1 MNESSA
7 ENSESGDPATEI
19 DAALEGD
26 TRKIGDVWRSQRKD
40 DDVVRIMNEMG
51 WAGRGPVYSYRTYIS
66 VLRGESTAPKSPTM
80 ALQCGRQIASFTRRH
95 PQLSTA
101 AKELLDSRR
110 QECESKA
117 EEYDE
122 PESTMSEDD
131 PSSGAQ
137 IGVYVY
143 TLPHYLHHP
152 VARKPDESSTP
163 KTFLKV
169 GKSDVDV
176 ELRIRQQTT
185 TALPEPPMKLRLY
198 QGEGGPVALEKK
210 IHAMLDAADHN
221 PNREKG
227 AGKEWFLTNLKFL
240 DAIAS
245 TLKLQIHRYNEDKT
259 TELET

>member
-1 MNESSA
+1 MNESPM
-7 ENSESGDPATEI
+7 EDPWNDPTREI

-26 TRKIGDVWRSQRKD
+26 TRKIGDVWRSQKED
-40 DDVVRIMNEMG
+40 DDVARIMNEMG
-51 WAGRGPVYSYRTYIS
+51 WAGPGAVYSYRTYIN
-66 VLRGESTAPKSPTM
+66 VLRGATPAPKSPTM
-80 ALQCGRQIASFTRRH
+80 ALQCCRQIASFIRRH
-95 PQLSTA
+95 PQLSAA

-110 QECESKA
+110 QECESNA

-122 PESTMSEDD
+122 PESITSEDD
-131 PSSGAQ
+131 LSSGDKA
-137 IGVYVY
+137 GVYVY

-152 VARKPDESSTP
+152 VRGKPDESSTP
-163 KTFLKV
+163 RTFLKV
-169 GKSDVDV
+169 GKSDGDIDG
-176 ELRIRQQTT
+176 RIRQQTT
-185 TALPEPPMKLRLY
+185 TALPEPPIKLRTY
-198 QGEGGPVALEKK
+198 QGDEGPVVLEKR

-245 TLKLQIHRYNEDKT
+245 MLGLKIHRYNEDKT